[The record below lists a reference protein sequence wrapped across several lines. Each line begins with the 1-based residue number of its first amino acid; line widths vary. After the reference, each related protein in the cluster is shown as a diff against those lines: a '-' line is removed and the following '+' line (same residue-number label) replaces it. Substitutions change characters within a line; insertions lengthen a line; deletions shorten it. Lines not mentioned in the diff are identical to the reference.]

1 MVMMMMTTAPHTHD
15 DSIHLIESRRYAD
28 DDDDDD
34 DDDGNDDNDGV
45 DRGISQFHSTLVNYE
60 YRRWLSALLPMRT
73 GSSTK
78 ELSATT
84 SQIHI
89 GESRTFAMAAHLM
102 HGFRRGLIAR
112 RKNSLLP
119 TQHATR

>member
-1 MVMMMMTTAPHTHD
+1 MMTTTAPHTHD

-45 DRGISQFHSTLVNYE
+45 DRGISQFHSTLMNYE
-60 YRRWLSALLPMRT
+60 SVAVSTLPMRT
-73 GSSTK
+73 LTK

-89 GESRTFAMAAHLM
+89 GQSPTFAMAVHLM

-112 RKNSLLP
+112 
-119 TQHATR
+119 

>member
-1 MVMMMMTTAPHTHD
+1 MMMVAMMMVMMMMTTAPHTHD

-45 DRGISQFHSTLVNYE
+45 DRGISQFHSTLMNYE

-73 GSSTK
+73 GITNSHWGTTNICDGCTPHARLPTRTDSST
-78 ELSATT
+78 
-84 SQIHI
+84 H
-89 GESRTFAMAAHLM
+89 AA
-102 HGFRRGLIAR
+102 R
-112 RKNSLLP
+112 
-119 TQHATR
+119 